1 MYLGYQIHRIQIQI
15 TLYRVTF
22 DSFKCIQPRPGGGV
36 WGVGAW
42 VWFLPRLIVIFQHGV
57 LFFRQ
62 VFPSQRLGRIGPAI
76 G

>member
-22 DSFKCIQPRPGGGV
+22 DSFQMYTASSWG

>member
-22 DSFKCIQPRPGGGV
+22 ESFKCIQPRPGGGDMGLV
-36 WGVGAW
+36 STS
-42 VWFLPRLIVIFQHGV
+42 IVIFQHGV